1 MEIVIKQMETDAEF
15 RGKAHVH
22 WASWHAAY
30 TGLIDQA
37 YLDRLTPQK
46 CEEIAYRWPDN
57 ILIAKDGERVLG
69 FVGYGDGGKD
79 APDTGE
85 IFALYILPEYWGT
98 GVGQRLF
105 DAGTEPLKAYPK
117 LALWVL
123 KGNARAIRFYEKN
136 GFLKTGE
143 EKALPALNASEIR
156 MALNRKKEYAFTA
169 ALQETPENGG
179 AYVIFPW
186 DIRTEFQKGRVKV
199 HAAFDGVPYDG
210 SIVNMGVKD
219 ADGNVCYIIGVRKD
233 IRKQLGKKHGDTIRV
248 VITERETNV

>member
-1 MEIVIKQMETDAEF
+1 MEIEIRKMETDAEF

-22 WASWHAAY
+22 WATWHAAY
-30 TGLIDQA
+30 TGLIDQS
-37 YLDRLTPQK
+37 YLNKFTPEK

-69 FVGYGDGGKD
+69 FVGYDDGGED

-85 IFALYILPEYWGT
+85 IFALYVLPEYWGT

-105 DAGTEPLKAYPK
+105 NAGTERLKAYRK

-123 KGNARAIRFYEKN
+123 KGNARAIRFYEKC
-136 GFLKTGE
+136 GFGATGE
-143 EKALPALNASEIR
+143 EQYLPSVGATEIR
-156 MALNRKKEYAFTA
+156 MERAVRKTYAFTA
-169 ALQETPENGG
+169 ILHEEPDGG

-186 DIRTEFQKGRVKV
+186 DTRKEFKKGRVKV
-199 HAAFDGVPYDG
+199 HATFDGVPYDG

-219 ADGNVCYIIGVRKD
+219 ADGNVCYIIGVRND

-248 VITERETNV
+248 TITEREADK